1 MRQQALILRL
11 SFGLDMAKKTVGSSG
26 MISGELFV
34 EEGLITLDQ
43 LEEARARQ
51 QENGGNEPIAAILIQ
66 LGMIDERDKVRTTGK
81 MWGVPFVDAGTA
93 EPQEEALATMQAQMA
108 KRFGVLPLE
117 LQEDKLTVAMA
128 KPLDVFLIDEIR
140 SATGLEIEPMIG
152 VEKDILDAIV
162 KHYNLES
169 QVVEALSGALRDFQ
183 LDQEAGGHI
192 DIGGDDDDEDGEI
205 GDDDAPIVRLASLI
219 INQAVTDR
227 ASDIHC
233 EPRKDGMV
241 VRYRIDGVLMET
253 MRLPRKVVAP
263 LTNRMKIMSN
273 MDIAEKRAPQDNRIS
288 ATIGGKPY
296 DFRVSTLPTVYGE
309 KVVMRVLD
317 KSGINVGL
325 ERLGF
330 LPENLAKIQDM
341 GARSYGII
349 LVTGPTGSGK
359 STTLYSILNQISN
372 GENNIITIEDP
383 VEYEL
388 EGVNQCGVNVRA
400 GMTFAAGLRAMLR
413 QDPDVIMIGEMRDN
427 ETATI
432 AMEAAL
438 TGHLVLSTLHTND
451 APSAP
456 TRLIDMEV
464 EPFLISSSIIGVLAQ
479 RLVRSICPH
488 CKEPESVH
496 RDQLIRYGFPINP
509 NFAEDTGGTIT
520 VFKGAG
526 CEKCKQTGY
535 KGRTGI
541 HELMLLSDPIR
552 DEILKKSA
560 SHHIRQLAVENGMK
574 TLQMDALMKILMGV
588 TTVDEVLRVVYA

>member
-1 MRQQALILRL
+1 MLN
-11 SFGLDMAKKTVGSSG
+11 
-26 MISGELFV
+26 GELFI
-34 EEGLITLDQ
+34 EEGIITLEQ
-43 LEEARARQ
+43 LQTALDKQ
-51 QENGGNEPIAAILIQ
+51 QELGGNEAIASVLVM
-66 LGMIDERDKVRTTGK
+66 LGMIDERDKVRATGK
-81 MWGVPFVDAGTA
+81 MWGVPFVDVTEAQP
-93 EPQEEALATMQAQMA
+93 EQEALDRLNPQIA
-108 KRFGVLPLE
+108 KRFGVLPLD
-117 LQEDKLTVAMA
+117 LTGSKLTVAMA
-128 KPLDVFLIDEIR
+128 RPLDIFVIDEIR
-140 SATGLEIEPMIG
+140 LATGLDIEPMIG
-152 VEKDILDAIV
+152 VEKDIQEGVL

-169 QVVEALSGALRDFQ
+169 HVVEALSGALRDFH
-183 LDQEAGGHI
+183 LDQAAGKGASVVE
-192 DIGGDDDDEDGEI
+192 DEDDENIE
-205 GDDDAPIVRLASLI
+205 DDDAPIVRLASLI

-227 ASDIHC
+227 ASDIHM

-241 VRYRIDGVLMET
+241 VRNRIDGVLIET
-253 MRLPRKVVAP
+253 MRLPRKVMVP
-263 LTNRMKIMSN
+263 LTSRMKIMAN

-288 ATIGGKPY
+288 SVINGKPY

-309 KVVMRVLD
+309 KIVMRVLD
-317 KSGINVGL
+317 KGGINVGL
-325 ERLGF
+325 EKLGF
-330 LPENLAKIQDM
+330 LPENLATVMDM
-341 GARSYGII
+341 AARSFGII

-359 STTLYSILNQISN
+359 STTLYSILNQISD
-372 GENNIITIEDP
+372 GQNNIITIEDP

-388 EGVNQCGVNVRA
+388 DGINQCGVNVRA

-413 QDPDVIMIGEMRDN
+413 QDPDVIMVGEMRDN

-488 CKEPESVH
+488 CKEPEQIH
-496 RDQLIRYGFPINP
+496 RDQLIRYGFPMNP
-509 NFAEDTGGTIT
+509 NFSEETGGVVT

-526 CEKCKQTGY
+526 CEKCKKTGY

-541 HELMLLSDPIR
+541 HELMTINDPIR

-560 SHHIRQLAVENGMK
+560 SHQIRKLAVQNGMK

-588 TTVDEVLRVVYA
+588 TSVDEILRVIYA

>member
-1 MRQQALILRL
+1 MV
-11 SFGLDMAKKTVGSSG
+11 T
-26 MISGELFV
+26 GELFV
-34 EEGLITLDQ
+34 QEGLITPEQ
-43 LEEARARQ
+43 LETALAKQ
-51 QENGGNEPIAAILIQ
+51 QELGGTEAIASVLVS
-66 LGMIDERDKVRTTGK
+66 LGFIDEREKVRATGR
-81 MWGVPFVDAGTA
+81 MWGVPFVDVTEAIP
-93 EPQEEALATMQAQMA
+93 EQEALDRLSPQLA
-108 KRFGVLPLE
+108 KRFAVLPLE
-117 LQEDKLTVAMA
+117 LTGTKLTVVMS
-128 KPLDVFLIDEIR
+128 KPLDIFVIDEIR
-140 SATGLEIEPMIG
+140 LATGLDIEPMMG
-152 VEKDILDAIV
+152 VDKDIRDAIL

-169 QVVEALSGALRDFQ
+169 HVVEALSGALRDFHM
-183 LDQEAGGHI
+183 DQASGKGI
-192 DIGGDDDDEDGEI
+192 AVADEDDGEEAI
-205 GDDDAPIVRLASLI
+205 EDDDAPIVRLASLI

-227 ASDIHC
+227 ASDIHM

-241 VRYRIDGVLMET
+241 IRNRIDGVLIET
-253 MRLPRKVVAP
+253 MRLPRKVMVP
-263 LTNRMKIMSN
+263 LTSRMKIMSN
-273 MDIAEKRAPQDNRIS
+273 MDIAEKRIPQDNRVS
-288 ATIGGKPY
+288 AVINGKPY

-309 KVVMRVLD
+309 KIVMRVLD
-317 KSGINVGL
+317 KGGINVGL
-325 ERLGF
+325 EKLGF
-330 LPENLAKIQDM
+330 LPENLATIEDM
-341 GARSYGII
+341 AARSFGII

-372 GENNIITIEDP
+372 GQNNIITIEDP

-388 EGVNQCGVNVRA
+388 DGINQCGVNTRA

-413 QDPDVIMIGEMRDN
+413 QDPDVIMVGEMRDN

-488 CKEPESVH
+488 CKEPEQIH
-496 RDQLIRYGFPINP
+496 RDQLIRYGFPMNP
-509 NFAEDTGGTIT
+509 NFSEETGGVVT

-526 CEKCKQTGY
+526 CEKCKKTGY

-541 HELMLLSDPIR
+541 HELMTMNDAIR

-560 SHHIRQLAVENGMK
+560 SHQIRHLAVANGMK

-588 TTVDEVLRVVYA
+588 TSVEEILRVIYA